1 MREQKMHKLEVSC
14 GKAWSLRSA
23 AIWFSYQVPNL
34 FGNRPKSCILV
45 LTILGVFI
53 SYNVYQTYFS
63 LALNDSSL
71 EDYYAK
77 FKGICEEIN
86 LYQPISS
93 DVRTMKK

>member
-1 MREQKMHKLEVSC
+1 M
-14 GKAWSLRSA
+14 
-23 AIWFSYQVPNL
+23 
-34 FGNRPKSCILV
+34 

-53 SYNVYQTYFS
+53 IYNVYQTYFS

-77 FKGICEEIN
+77 LKGICEEIN